1 VTAIRASVAAEVG
14 DPAHGA
20 ATALAYLARVRELPS
35 GTVTLLLTDIEGS
48 TRLLHRLGDRY
59 AETLS
64 DHRRLLRAAFA
75 RNEGAEVDTQ
85 GDAFFVA
92 FPDALGCVRAAI
104 ESQRALAAHAWPE
117 GGAVRVRMGVHT
129 GEPSRTADGYVG
141 MDVHATA
148 RICSAGHGGQI
159 LLSERTAALVAEA
172 LAAQGH
178 PLRDLGEHQL
188 KDIAAPQRLHQI
200 VIPEL
205 PSDFPPLRTQATR
218 PNNLPS
224 ASTPFIGRAHEV
236 AAVRDLVLRHG
247 VRVVTLTGPGG
258 TGKSRLGLRAA
269 SELLHRFTDGVFYV
283 PLGTLRSARLVPS
296 AIAKSLG
303 VREKRGAT
311 LVESIAEHLREKDL
325 LLVIDDFERVRAGA
339 REVAELLRA
348 CPRLKVLATSRE
360 PLRLTAEHELPVAP
374 LGVPERGGKARFLE
388 IARSEA
394 VRLFVDR
401 AEAVRAG
408 FALTPENA
416 PAIAEICR
424 RLDGLP
430 LAIELAAARSRTHA
444 PSQLLAALA
453 SRLSVLTDGPIDLP
467 ERQQT
472 LRDAIAWS
480 YDLLE
485 PAEKTLFNRLGVF
498 VGGCTRAAAREVCDP
513 SGELVLETSLASL
526 AAKSLI
532 SRGFAGGEGPN
543 KVVRGEDEEDALRFV
558 MLDTL
563 REFANEQ
570 LGAAREG
577 DALRERHLAWS
588 LALAERA
595 EPELRGKDGSEWLHR
610 LEREHDNLRAALA
623 AALEARNAELPLRFG
638 AALWFF
644 WYQHGHWTE
653 GREWL
658 QRALERGA
666 AAAPRLRAQALYG
679 AADLARHQDQPEEA
693 IGACEDA
700 LALYREAEDQG
711 GVARALS
718 QLGYIH
724 QFRGDS
730 EAASAALEQALDGF
744 RALGD
749 LERISFTLVGLGALA
764 QLAGDLA
771 CARERYEESLEIGR
785 KLGDRHATA
794 TALVN
799 LGEVVALQGD
809 DVRATQCFSES
820 LMLYAELGMQV
831 AIAYCLE
838 QIGGLD
844 IAAGRVERATQLLGA
859 AAALRSEIGAPVQSF
874 NRERY
879 DADLASLRAAL
890 GERFDALWTEGGALA
905 RSDVVKLA
913 LA

>member
-1 VTAIRASVAAEVG
+1 M
-14 DPAHGA
+14 
-20 ATALAYLARVRELPS
+20 RELPS

-59 AETLS
+59 AATLGA
-64 DHRRLLRAAFA
+64 HRDLMRAAFA
-75 RNEGAEVDTQ
+75 RHGGVEVDTQ

-92 FPDALGCVRAAI
+92 FPEALGCVHAAI
-104 ESQRALAAHAWPE
+104 DAQRWLAAQPWPD
-117 GGAVRVRMGVHT
+117 GAAVRVRMGVHT
-129 GEPSRTADGYVG
+129 GEPSRTGEGYVG
-141 MDVHATA
+141 MDVHTTA

-159 LLSERTAALVAEA
+159 LLSDQTAALTGAA
-172 LAAQGH
+172 LQLEG
-178 PLRDLGEHQL
+178 LTLCDLGEHRL
-188 KDIAAPQRLHQI
+188 KDIATPQRLYQV

-205 PSDFPPLRTQATR
+205 LSDFPPLRTQATR
-218 PNNLPS
+218 PNNLPTPP
-224 ASTPFIGRAHEV
+224 TPFIGRAHEV
-236 AAVRDLVLRHG
+236 AALRDLVLRTG

-258 TGKSRLGLRAA
+258 TGKSRLALRAA
-269 SELLHRFTDGVFYV
+269 SELLHRFADGVFYV

-296 AIAKSLG
+296 AIAKALG

-311 LVESIAEHLREKDL
+311 LVEAIAEHLAEKDL
-325 LLVIDDFERVRAGA
+325 LLVLDDSERVRAGG

-360 PLRLTAEHELPVAP
+360 PLRLLAEHEVPVAP
-374 LGVPERGGKARFLE
+374 LAVPERGSRARLQE
-388 IARSEA
+388 IVQCES

-408 FALTPENA
+408 FTLNAENA

-430 LAIELAAARSRTHA
+430 LAIELAAARARA
-444 PSQLLAALA
+444 YEPAALLRALA
-453 SRLSVLTDGPIDLP
+453 SRLTVLTDGPIDLP

-485 PAEKTLFNRLGVF
+485 PAEKTVFNRLGVF
-498 VGGCTRAAAREVCDP
+498 VGGCTRGAAQEVCDP
-513 SGELVLETSLASL
+513 QSELSLETALASL

-532 SRGFAGGEGPN
+532 SFGFSHGEGPS
-543 KVVRGEDEEDALRFV
+543 KAVRGVDEGDAVRFV

-570 LGAAREG
+570 LDTAAEGA
-577 DALRERHLAWS
+577 ALRERHRAWC

-595 EPELRGKDGSEWLHR
+595 EPQLRGKEGSAWLDR
-610 LEREHDNLRAALA
+610 LEREHDNMRAAIA
-623 AALEARNAELPLRFG
+623 GALEARVPELALRLG
-638 AALWFF
+638 GALWFY
-644 WYQHGHWTE
+644 WYQHGHWSE
-653 GREWL
+653 GRDWL
-658 QRALERGA
+658 ERSLERGA
-666 AAAPRLRAQALYG
+666 ATEARVRAQALYG
-679 AADLARHQDQPEEA
+679 VADLARHQDQTEEA
-693 IGACEDA
+693 LAACEDA
-700 LALYREAEDQG
+700 LALYRDAEDAAG
-711 GVARALS
+711 EARALA

-724 QFRGDS
+724 QVRGESAEARRTLEESLAVFR
-730 EAASAALEQALDGF
+730 Q
-744 RALGD
+744 LGD

-764 QLAGDLA
+764 QLSGDLDS
-771 CARERYEESLEIGR
+771 ARVHYEESLELGR
-785 KLGDRHATA
+785 RLGDAGATA

-799 LGEVVALQGD
+799 LGEVLQLQGD
-809 DVRATQCFSES
+809 GARAAALYGES
-820 LMLYAELGMQV
+820 LGLYAQLGHLV

-844 IAAGRVERATQLLGA
+844 MQAGRSDRAALLLGA
-859 AAALRSEIGAPVQSF
+859 AAMLRSEIGAPVESF

-879 DADLASLRAAL
+879 EADVASLRGAL
-890 GERFDALWTEGGALA
+890 GERFESLWSEGGSLA

-913 LA
+913 LG

>member
-1 VTAIRASVAAEVG
+1 LRA
-14 DPAHGA
+14 
-20 ATALAYLARVRELPS
+20 VRELPS

-59 AETLS
+59 AETLA

-75 RNEGAEVDTQ
+75 RNHGAEVDTQ

-104 ESQRALAAHAWPE
+104 ESQRALAAHTWHE
-117 GGAVRVRMGVHT
+117 GGAVRVRMGIHT

-159 LLSERTAALVAEA
+159 LLSERTAELVANA
-172 LAAQGH
+172 LAAEGH
-178 PLRDLGEHQL
+178 PLRDLGEHRL
-188 KDIAAPQRLHQI
+188 KDIATPQRLHQV

-224 ASTPFIGRAHEV
+224 APTPFIGRAQEV
-236 AAVRDLVLRHG
+236 AALRDLVLRHG

-258 TGKSRLGLRAA
+258 TGKSRLALRAA
-269 SELLHRFTDGVFYV
+269 SELLHRFADGVFYV
-283 PLGTLRSARLVPS
+283 QLGTLRSARLVPS

-303 VREKRGAT
+303 VREQRGAT
-311 LVESIAEHLREKDL
+311 LVESIAEHLREKEL
-325 LLVIDDFERVRAGA
+325 LLVLDDFERVRAGA
-339 REVAELLRA
+339 RDVAALLRG
-348 CPRLKVLATSRE
+348 CPRLEVLATSRE
-360 PLRLTAEHELPVAP
+360 PLRLSAEHELPVAP
-374 LGVPERGGKARFLE
+374 LGVPERGARARFDE

-416 PAIAEICR
+416 PAVAEICR

-430 LAIELAAARSRTHA
+430 LAIELAAARSRTH
-444 PSQLLAALA
+444 PPHQLLTALA
-453 SRLSVLTDGPIDLP
+453 SRLSVLTDGPVDLP

-498 VGGCTRAAAREVCDP
+498 VGGCTLAAAREVCDP
-513 SGELVLETSLASL
+513 RGELALEASLASL
-526 AAKSLI
+526 GAKSLI
-532 SRGFAGGEGPN
+532 SRGFSGGEGPD
-543 KVVRGEDEEDALRFV
+543 KVVRGEDEGDAVRFV

-563 REFANEQ
+563 REYANEQ
-570 LGAAREG
+570 LDAAAEG
-577 DALRERHLAWS
+577 GALRERHRAWC

-595 EPELRGKDGSEWLHR
+595 EPQLRAQQGSAWLER
-610 LEREHDNLRAALA
+610 LEREHDNLRAAIGG
-623 AALEARNAELPLRFG
+623 ALDAGAAELALRLG
-638 AALWFF
+638 GALWFY
-644 WYQHGHWTE
+644 WYQHGYWSE
-653 GREWL
+653 GRDWL
-658 QRALERGA
+658 ERALERGA
-666 AAAPRLRAQALYG
+666 SAPPRLRAQALYG
-679 AADLARHQDQPEEA
+679 VADLARHQDQT
-693 IGACEDA
+693 EDA
-700 LALYREAEDQG
+700 LAACEQALALHRAEADAAGE
-711 GVARALS
+711 ARALA

-724 QFRGDS
+724 QVRGD
-730 EAASAALEQALDGF
+730 ATLARDALEESLAVF
-744 RALGD
+744 RQLGD
-749 LERISFTLVGLGALA
+749 AERIAFTLIGLGALA
-764 QLAGDLA
+764 HLAGDLEA
-771 CARERYEESLEIGR
+771 ARAAYEESLELGR
-785 KLGDRHATA
+785 KLGDANATA

-799 LGEVVALQGD
+799 LGEVVQLQGD
-809 DVRATQCFSES
+809 GARAAALYGES
-820 LMLYAELGMQV
+820 LALYAELGHRV

-844 IAAGRVERATQLLGA
+844 LQAGRSERAALLLGA
-859 AAALRSEIGAPVQSF
+859 AATLRTEIGAPIESF

-879 DADLASLRAAL
+879 EADLASLRAAL
-890 GERFDALWTEGGALA
+890 GERFDALWSEGNAFA
-905 RSDVVKLA
+905 RADVVKLA
-913 LA
+913 LG